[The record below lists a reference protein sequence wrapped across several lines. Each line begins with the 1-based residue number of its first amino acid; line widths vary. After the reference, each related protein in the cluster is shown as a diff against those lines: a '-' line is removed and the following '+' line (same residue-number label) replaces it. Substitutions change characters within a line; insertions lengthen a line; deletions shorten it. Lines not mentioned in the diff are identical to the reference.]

1 MFAIWTNTSC
11 SFYKYIGQLGQIHF
25 AKNNWIIFYFEYDT
39 KLLLYSSYIK
49 NKILLLWRRNR
60 LYFRQS
66 FSILCE
72 GSKLRNTFL
81 WPSKQAAPREA
92 KMPTPY
98 YLQFLASWRPLS
110 QPSHVILPPQLIA
123 LPMTK
128 HPYYLETS
136 GWGLVL
142 LNSLTAVVSQVDRAS
157 IFNASSCPA
166 VSPVPRFKRIREK
179 FVYAKWTGLDSD
191 TSHSNATKSGR
202 RNTIRV
208 KMGILSL
215 WTLDPSFTSRDGSI
229 KQSAVKKKL

>member
-25 AKNNWIIFYFEYDT
+25 AKNNCIIFYFEYDT

-110 QPSHVILPPQLIA
+110 QPSHVILQLFPF
-123 LPMTK
+123 LFFSSTHCTTDDK
-128 HPYYLETS
+128 TS
-136 GWGLVL
+136 IL
-142 LNSLTAVVSQVDRAS
+142 LRNFWMRIGASQLLDCRRQPSWQS
-157 IFNASSCPA
+157 IH
-166 VSPVPRFKRIREK
+166 I
-179 FVYAKWTGLDSD
+179 
-191 TSHSNATKSGR
+191 
-202 RNTIRV
+202 
-208 KMGILSL
+208 
-215 WTLDPSFTSRDGSI
+215 
-229 KQSAVKKKL
+229 